1 MEKKEE
7 VYISQHATSVMLE
20 LMKKYP
26 KPKETP
32 KEDKTA

>member
-1 MEKKEE
+1 MEKKEV
-7 VYISQHATSVMLE
+7 VYLNQQTTSVLLE

>member
-1 MEKKEE
+1 MEQKKE
-7 VYISQHATSVMLE
+7 VYLTQHATSVMLE